1 MAGRSACLQF
11 TSAAVRDGLPSGGD
25 GALYHVQLMSI
36 NLQAL
41 GSKLAK
47 YRDQLE
53 ESLEDVGE
61 ATGIEV
67 ARLRAIEGGKQ
78 EPTGDEVLILADH
91 YRCDFKYF
99 ISNEQSAPFEQT
111 ATLYRAHGRE
121 FSKGDRAAVQE
132 FLYVCDTEEF
142 LMRELREAARSF
154 EYAPDRK
161 SVV

>member
-1 MAGRSACLQF
+1 
-11 TSAAVRDGLPSGGD
+11 
-25 GALYHVQLMSI
+25 MSI

-53 ESLEDVGE
+53 ESLEEVGQ

-67 ARLRAIEGGKQ
+67 ARLRAIEGGEQ
-78 EPTGDEVLILADH
+78 EPAGDEVLILADH

-111 ATLYRAHGRE
+111 ATLCRAHGRE
-121 FSKGDRAAVQE
+121 
-132 FLYVCDTEEF
+132 
-142 LMRELREAARSF
+142 
-154 EYAPDRK
+154 
-161 SVV
+161 